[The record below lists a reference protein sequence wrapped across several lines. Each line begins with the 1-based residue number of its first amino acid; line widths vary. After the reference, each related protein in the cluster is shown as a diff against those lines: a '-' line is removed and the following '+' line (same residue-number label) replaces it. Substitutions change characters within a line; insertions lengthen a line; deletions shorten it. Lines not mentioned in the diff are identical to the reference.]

1 MHVLGEVEEDYESH
15 EATPACGYPG
25 PAMRRGNRG
34 EVSGRVRAVF
44 KLLACGNVGALVELP
59 QNCKIV
65 ARCCRQLS
73 LSLAL
78 CMHILSFSISNL
90 LYY

>member
-44 KLLACGNVGALVELP
+44 KLFGLWECRCFSGVAAEL
-59 QNCKIV
+59 QNCG
-65 ARCCRQLS
+65 
-73 LSLAL
+73 
-78 CMHILSFSISNL
+78 
-90 LYY
+90 